1 MKIKNLFIA
10 LFASL
15 FLFISC
21 SDGDDSQNELGKL
34 TVQLTDAPFPHD
46 LVAEANVTIF
56 KVDARNKGSKMDM
69 DDESVSNDEME
80 DESDS
85 SDEENDN
92 SPFVTLMEEKIEVN
106 LLELINGN
114 TETLVNTF
122 VPVGTYDLIRVY
134 VKGVSI
140 VLTDGTIYDLKVPSG
155 EQTGIKVFIKPGLVV
170 SGGLSADLIL
180 DFDVSK
186 SFIPKGN
193 RKDFSGITG
202 FNFKPVIKACNKS
215 TSGTL
220 SGLIYTVQQAP
231 DAQEETQIGLGG
243 AQIEIYEAGTINT
256 STSSVETTGAY
267 KIMGLTAG
275 TYDVVV
281 TLEGYEVN
289 TVEGVQISAANT
301 TAQDFNMK
309 VIP

>member
-10 LFASL
+10 LIAAL
-15 FLFISC
+15 FFFMGC
-21 SDGDDSQNELGKL
+21 SDGDDSQSEMGKL
-34 TVQLTDAPFPHD
+34 KVQLTDAPFPHD

-56 KVDARNKGSKMDM
+56 KIDARNKGS
-69 DDESVSNDEME
+69 EME
-80 DESDS
+80 MDEEMEAETDS
-85 SDEENDN
+85 NVEENDD
-92 SPFVTLMEEKIEVN
+92 SPFVTLMEEEIEVN

-114 TETLVNTF
+114 TETLVNTD
-122 VPVGTYDLIRVY
+122 VPVGSYDLIRIY

-140 VLTDGTIYDLKVPSG
+140 VLTDGTTFDLKVPSG

-170 SGGLSADLIL
+170 SGGLSADLLL

-193 RKDFSGITG
+193 RNDFSGVTG
-202 FNFKPVIKACNKS
+202 FNFKPVVKACNKS

-220 SGLIYTVQQAP
+220 SGLIYTT
-231 DAQEETQIGLGG
+231 QEELQVGLEG
-243 AQIEIYEAGTINT
+243 AQVEIYTEGTLNT
-256 STSSVETTGAY
+256 TTFSDDMGAY
-267 KIMGLTAG
+267 KVLGLTAG

-281 TLEGYEVN
+281 TLEEGYEMN
-289 TVEGVQISAANT
+289 SAEDIQISAANT
-301 TAQDFNMK
+301 TVQDLEMM

>member
-15 FLFISC
+15 FFFMSC
-21 SDGDDSQNELGKL
+21 SDGDDSQNEMGKI

-46 LVAEANVTIF
+46 LVAEANVVVF
-56 KVDARNKGSKMDM
+56 KVDARNKDGMM
-69 DDESVSNDEME
+69 EME
-80 DESDS
+80 DEMEGESDS
-85 SDEENDN
+85 NDEENDN
-92 SPFVTLMEEKIEVN
+92 SPFVTLMEEEIKVN

-114 TETLVNTF
+114 TETLVNTA

-140 VLTDGTIYDLKVPSG
+140 VLTDGTTFDLKVPSG

-193 RKDFSGITG
+193 GKDFSGITG

-220 SGLIYTVQQAP
+220 SGLIYTT
-231 DAQEETQIGLGG
+231 QEETQVALEG
-243 AQIEIYEAGTINT
+243 APVEIYAADTLNT
-256 STSSVETTGAY
+256 TTYSDEMGAY
-267 KIMGLTAG
+267 KVLGLTAG

-281 TLEGYEVN
+281 ALDGYEMN
-289 TVEGVQISAANT
+289 TAEGIQISAANT
-301 TAQDFNMK
+301 TTQDFEMIA
-309 VIP
+309 IP

>member
-15 FLFISC
+15 FFFMSC
-21 SDGDDSQNELGKL
+21 SDGDDSQNEMGKL
-34 TVQLTDAPFPHD
+34 SVQLTDAPFPHD

-56 KVDARNKGSKMDM
+56 KIDARNKDG
-69 DDESVSNDEME
+69 EME
-80 DESDS
+80 MDEEMEAESES
-85 SDEENDN
+85 NAEENDN
-92 SPFVTLMEEKIEVN
+92 SPFVTLMEEEIEVN

-114 TETLVNTF
+114 TESLVNTD
-122 VPVGTYDLIRVY
+122 VPVGTYDLVRVY
-134 VKGVSI
+134 VRGINI
-140 VLTDGTIYDLKVPSG
+140 VLTDGSIFDLKVPSG

-170 SGGLSADLIL
+170 SGDLSADLLL

-186 SFIPKGN
+186 SFIPKGD

-220 SGLIYTVQQAP
+220 SGLVYVM
-231 DAQEETQIGLGG
+231 EGETQVGLDG
-243 AQIEIYEAGTINT
+243 AQVEIYAADTLNT
-256 STSSVETTGAY
+256 TTFSDEMGAY
-267 KIMGLTAG
+267 KVLGLTAG

-281 TLEGYEVN
+281 ELNGYEMN
-289 TVEGVQISAANT
+289 TVEDIQISAANT
-301 TAQDFNMK
+301 TTQDFEMIAN
-309 VIP
+309 P

>member
-10 LFASL
+10 FFASL
-15 FLFISC
+15 LFFMGC
-21 SDGDDSQNELGKL
+21 SDENDSQNDMGKL

-56 KVDARNKGSKMDM
+56 KIDARNKGS
-69 DDESVSNDEME
+69 EME
-80 DESDS
+80 MDEEMEAETDS
-85 SDEENDN
+85 NDEENDN
-92 SPFVTLMEEKIEVN
+92 SPFVTLMEEEIEVN

-114 TETLVNTF
+114 TETLVNTD

-140 VLTDGTIYDLKVPSG
+140 VLTDGATFDLKVPSG
-155 EQTGIKVFIKPGLVV
+155 EQTGIKVFLKPGLVV
-170 SGGLSADLIL
+170 IGGLSADLLL

-193 RKDFSGITG
+193 RNDFSGITG

-215 TSGTL
+215 TSCTL
-220 SGLIYTVQQAP
+220 SGLIYTTL
-231 DAQEETQIGLGG
+231 EETQVGLGG
-243 AQIEIYEAGTINT
+243 AQIEIYAADTLNT
-256 STSSVETTGAY
+256 TTSSDDMGAY
-267 KIMGLTAG
+267 RVLGLTAG

-281 TLEGYEVN
+281 TLEGYETN
-289 TVEGVQISAANT
+289 SAEDIQISAANI
-301 TAQDFNMK
+301 TAQDFEMMIAN
-309 VIP
+309 P

>member
-10 LFASL
+10 LIAAL
-15 FLFISC
+15 FFFMGC
-21 SDGDDSQNELGKL
+21 SDGDDSQSEMGKL
-34 TVQLTDAPFPHD
+34 KVQLTDAPFPHD

-56 KVDARNKGSKMDM
+56 KIDARNKGS
-69 DDESVSNDEME
+69 EME
-80 DESDS
+80 MDEEMEAETDS
-85 SDEENDN
+85 NVEENDD
-92 SPFVTLMEEKIEVN
+92 SPFVTLMEEEIEVN

-114 TETLVNTF
+114 TETLVNTD
-122 VPVGTYDLIRVY
+122 VPVGSYDLIRIY

-140 VLTDGTIYDLKVPSG
+140 VLTDGTTFDLKVPSG

-170 SGGLSADLIL
+170 SGGLSADLLL

-193 RKDFSGITG
+193 RNDFSGITG
-202 FNFKPVIKACNKS
+202 FNFKPVVKACNKS

-220 SGLIYTVQQAP
+220 SGLIYTT
-231 DAQEETQIGLGG
+231 QEEPQVGLGG
-243 AQIEIYEAGTINT
+243 AQVEIYTEGTLNT
-256 STSSVETTGAY
+256 TTFSDDMGAY
-267 KIMGLTAG
+267 KVLGLTAG

-281 TLEGYEVN
+281 TLEGYEMN
-289 TVEGVQISAANT
+289 SAEDIQISAANT
-301 TAQDFNMK
+301 TVQDFEMM